1 MHLRLVCELDAEN
14 VTYEVEK
21 IIKDNFY
28 PMEECLKI
36 CDEFKQIEASALLN
50 KKIGNYESAITL
62 YLEILKKEI
71 NYERLKKELYY
82 FDKENKR
89 HLEKERQLLF
99 AEN

>member
-1 MHLRLVCELDAEN
+1 MHLRLVCELEPEN

-36 CDEFKQIEASALLN
+36 CVEFKQIEASALLN

-62 YLEILKKEI
+62 YL
-71 NYERLKKELYY
+71 
-82 FDKENKR
+82 
-89 HLEKERQLLF
+89 
-99 AEN
+99 